1 LYEFNHGWGTSNQE
15 KKSQI
20 EKNNKIKTRA

>member
-1 LYEFNHGWGTSNQE
+1 MNSIMGGGTSNQG